1 MNECESV
8 IDQIQAVL
16 NWDHDPD
23 QEYMETLSSEYTK
36 LVKDVNDRLRA
47 CDKLLGRG
55 LRTEAIQQCE
65 TEPNLLDL
73 TAILDFPEAE
83 YWSDYVSQYE
93 LPPVPELL
101 VSIAADLNDAYAAEQ
116 PVARLLKLHRLHAL
130 ALSPL
135 SDRIV
140 ILRELVDTDS
150 DNAHWIEDLE
160 SYELARQTQIEEA
173 LEEAFQRKDTKA
185 ILEFD
190 AELSDP
196 SWKTRPP
203 KSLRGRARAM
213 STRLRAYEARKQVK
227 QLAEELNS
235 AFQESDQVRTQEC
248 ADRWEELAALAEL
261 PEDDPLLEVVRPAL
275 SWIAAQN
282 NQAAGQKAWQDSVAA
297 LEKAIARDA
306 PIQKLE
312 RLANTARQF
321 EGGVPEELEELM
333 DERFEK
339 YNRDVAR
346 KKLLVTLA
354 IVGGVLFFL
363 VMVGLL
369 AWVVL
374 SPPEKQAD
382 DTSGLRRAV
391 PIEAYVHQ
399 DRVAHSSSG
408 TVNS

>member
-16 NWDHDPD
+16 AWDHDPD
-23 QEYMETLSSEYTK
+23 QEYMETLASDYTK
-36 LVKDVNDRLRA
+36 LVKEVNDRLRA

-65 TEPNLLDL
+65 TDPNLLDL

-93 LPPVPELL
+93 LPPIPELL

-135 SDRIV
+135 PDRIL

-150 DNAHWIEDLE
+150 DNGHWMEDLE
-160 SYELARQTQIEEA
+160 NYELARQTQIEES
-173 LEEAFQRKDTKA
+173 LEEAFQRKDTKT
-185 ILEFD
+185 IMGFD

-203 KSLRGRARAM
+203 KSLRGKARAM
-213 STRLRAYEARKQVK
+213 STRLRSYEARKEVK
-227 QLAEELNS
+227 QRADELDA

-248 ADRWEELAALAEL
+248 AERWEELASAADL
-261 PEDDPLLEVVRPAL
+261 PQDDPVLEIVRPAL

-282 NQAAGQKAWQDSVAA
+282 NQAAGQKASRDSVAA
-297 LEKAIARDA
+297 LEKALARDA

-312 RLANTARQF
+312 RLVQIARQF
-321 EGGVPEELEELM
+321 DEGIPEELEEQL
-333 DERFEK
+333 DERFEQ

-346 KKLLVTLA
+346 KKLMVTLA
-354 IVGGVLFFL
+354 IVGGVVFFL
-363 VMVGLL
+363 IMIGML

-374 SPPEKQAD
+374 SPAQKEAD
-382 DTSGLRRAV
+382 
-391 PIEAYVHQ
+391 E
-399 DRVAHSSSG
+399 SSQLQRSVFG
-408 TVNS
+408 ESYATTDSADHLFYGPVIS

>member
-16 NWDHDPD
+16 AWDHDPD
-23 QEYMETLSSEYTK
+23 QEYMETLAGEYTK

-135 SDRIV
+135 TDRIV

-150 DNAHWIEDLE
+150 DNSHWMEDLE
-160 SYELARQTQIEEA
+160 DYELARQTQIEES

-185 ILEFD
+185 ILGFD

-213 STRLRAYEARKQVK
+213 STRLRSYEARKQVK
-227 QLAEELNS
+227 QLADELNT

-248 ADRWEELAALAEL
+248 ADRWEELAGLAEL
-261 PEDDPLLEVVRPAL
+261 PEDDPILEVVRPAL

-312 RLANTARQF
+312 RLAQTARQF
-321 EGGVPEELEELM
+321 DGGIPEELEEQL
-333 DERFEK
+333 DERFER
-339 YNRDVAR
+339 YNKDVAR
-346 KKLLVTLA
+346 KKLMVIVA
-354 IVGGVLFFL
+354 IAGGIVFFL

-374 SPPEKQAD
+374 SPPGNDAE
-382 DTSGLRRAV
+382 
-391 PIEAYVHQ
+391 EAGQRHFPAESYVKR
-399 DRVAHSSSG
+399 DSIAHNSSG
-408 TVNS
+408 TKNI

>member
-23 QEYMETLSSEYTK
+23 QEYMETLAGEYTK

-135 SDRIV
+135 SDRIL

-150 DNAHWIEDLE
+150 DNSHWMEDLE
-160 SYELARQTQIEEA
+160 DYELARQTQIEES

-185 ILEFD
+185 ILGFD

-196 SWKTRPP
+196 SWRTRPP

-213 STRLRAYEARKQVK
+213 STRLRSYEARKQVK
-227 QLAEELNS
+227 QLADELNT

-248 ADRWEELAALAEL
+248 ADRWEELAGLAEL
-261 PEDDPLLEVVRPAL
+261 PEDDPVLEVVRPAL

-312 RLANTARQF
+312 RLAQTARQF
-321 EGGVPEELEELM
+321 DGGIPEELEEQL
-333 DERFEK
+333 DERFEC
-339 YNRDVAR
+339 YNKGVAR
-346 KKLLVTLA
+346 KKLMVIVA
-354 IVGGVLFFL
+354 IAGGILFFL

-374 SPPEKQAD
+374 SPASNDAE
-382 DTSGLRRAV
+382 
-391 PIEAYVHQ
+391 EAGQRHFPAESYVKR
-399 DRVAHSSSG
+399 DRIAHNSSG
-408 TVNS
+408 TQNI